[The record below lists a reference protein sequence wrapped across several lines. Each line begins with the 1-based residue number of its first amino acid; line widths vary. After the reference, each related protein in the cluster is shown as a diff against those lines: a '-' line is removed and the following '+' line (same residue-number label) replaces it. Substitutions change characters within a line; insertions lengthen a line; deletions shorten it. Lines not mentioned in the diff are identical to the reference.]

1 MIDSRSVGEYRLVAS
16 LGTGGMAHVHLAI
29 SSRTGGFQKLLVL
42 KTLRA
47 EFAEDPEFRR
57 MFLDEARIA
66 ARLNHPN
73 VVHTYEVGED
83 SGKIFIAMEY
93 LEGQALSSVVARVGR
108 DAMPLGLGLRI
119 LSDALSGLHYA
130 HELTDYD
137 GKPFGLVHRDVS
149 PQNVFV
155 TYMGHAKILDFGI
168 AKGGVSGGETKS
180 GVIKGKVGYMA
191 PEQVTGAPL
200 DRRADI
206 FAVGVMLWEVLAKA
220 RFVAKTED
228 EVVVITRRMQG
239 TEKRIRDVAPDAPPA
254 LLDICERAMA
264 RAPADRFPTALAMQ
278 EALDE
283 YLASDGASD
292 SRAVATLLDLHFKE
306 DRSKVRRVVE
316 EGVRGLDAAG
326 PLASV
331 RTVSLTS
338 SSSSVEVPI
347 PIVTEV
353 QRAPMPRAYVIAGAL
368 GLVAVAGV
376 VGALAMGRL
385 ANGGVSAEQGPP
397 SAAVAL
403 PSTPVAAAAGPS
415 ASAPTAPTAT
425 TLRISVVTV
434 PKGASLTLDGAP
446 VENPYRGTL
455 PSGPHR
461 FRAMAQG
468 FRASERIV
476 QEDADLS
483 IALDRVSAGDPGAG
497 AGEGLAPLP
506 SARPKKPRHDIDD
519 SDPYK

>member
-1 MIDSRSVGEYRLVAS
+1 MSDSRSVGEYRLVAN

-83 SGKIFIAMEY
+83 GGKIFIAMEY
-93 LEGQALSSVVARVGR
+93 LEGQALSSVLARVGR
-108 DAMPLGLGLRI
+108 DAMPLPAALRI

-168 AKGGVSGGETKS
+168 AKGGAFGGETKS
-180 GVIKGKVGYMA
+180 GVIKGKVGYMS

-200 DRRADI
+200 DRRADV

-220 RFVAKTED
+220 RFVGKTED
-228 EVVVITRRMQG
+228 EIVVITRRMQG
-239 TEKRIRDVAPDAPPA
+239 TEKRIRDVAPDAPEP
-254 LLDICERAMA
+254 LLAICERAMA
-264 RAPADRFPTALAMQ
+264 QNPDDRFPSALAMQ

-283 YLASDGASD
+283 YLARESNGDA
-292 SRAVATLLDLHFKE
+292 RAVAALLDLHFKE

-316 EGVRGLDAAG
+316 EGVRTLDTAG
-326 PLASV
+326 PMATV
-331 RTVSLTS
+331 RTGNTLTT

-347 PIVTEV
+347 PIVTEL
-353 QRAPMPRAYVIAGAL
+353 QRSPRRSYFLGGAL
-368 GLVAVAGV
+368 VLLAFVGV
-376 VGALAMGRL
+376 G
-385 ANGGVSAEQGPP
+385 
-397 SAAVAL
+397 AAVAL
-403 PSTPVAAAAGPS
+403 SRKTGDRVGTGNAAEPPPTAATSLPSSSATPTVAR
-415 ASAPTAPTAT
+415 APTAAPSIRVTVA
-425 TLRISVVTV
+425 TV
-434 PKGASLTLDGAP
+434 PKGATLTLDGVA

-455 PSGPHR
+455 PPGAHK

-468 FRASERIV
+468 FRAGERVV

-483 IALDRVSAGDPGAG
+483 IALDRVVAGDPGP

-506 SARPKKPRHDIDD
+506 TGRPKKPRHAIDD

>member
-1 MIDSRSVGEYRLVAS
+1 MSDSRSVGEYRLVAS

-83 SGKIFIAMEY
+83 GGKIFIAMEY

-108 DAMPLGLGLRI
+108 DAMPLPVALRI
-119 LSDALSGLHYA
+119 LSDTLSGLHYA

-180 GVIKGKVGYMA
+180 GVIKGKVGYMS

-200 DRRADI
+200 DRRADV
-206 FAVGVMLWEVLAKA
+206 FAVGVMLWEALAKA
-220 RFVAKTED
+220 RFVGKTED

-264 RAPADRFPTALAMQ
+264 QSPADRFPTALAMQ
-278 EALDE
+278 EALDA
-283 YLASDGASD
+283 YLAKESGGDA
-292 SRAVATLLDLHFKE
+292 RAVATLLDTHFKE

-316 EGVRGLDAAG
+316 EGVRSLDASG
-326 PLASV
+326 PMATV
-331 RTVSLTS
+331 RTSSLTT

-353 QRAPMPRAYVIAGAL
+353 QHGGLHRGYLVGGAL
-368 GLVAVAGV
+368 GLAAVAGV
-376 VGALAMGRL
+376 VVAVVLSRKPAEGPIAASQPPLTTAAM
-385 ANGGVSAEQGPP
+385 
-397 SAAVAL
+397 L
-403 PSTPVAAAAGPS
+403 PSPAATVSVPASTAAAAPS
-415 ASAPTAPTAT
+415 TIRVTVA
-425 TLRISVVTV
+425 TV

-455 PSGPHR
+455 PPGPHK

-468 FRASERIV
+468 FRASERVV
-476 QEDADLS
+476 QDDGDLS
-483 IALDRVSAGDPGAG
+483 LILDRVAAGDPGA
-497 AGEGLAPLP
+497 AGDGLAPLP
-506 SARPKKPRHDIDD
+506 SGRPKKPRHDIDD

>member
-1 MIDSRSVGEYRLVAS
+1 MSDARSVGEYRLVAS

-83 SGKIFIAMEY
+83 GGKIFIAMEY

-108 DAMPLGLGLRI
+108 GEMPLPVALRI

-180 GVIKGKVGYMA
+180 GVIKGKVGYMS

-200 DRRADI
+200 DRRADV

-220 RFVAKTED
+220 RFVGKTED

-239 TEKRIRDVAPDAPPA
+239 TEKRIRDVAPDAPEA
-254 LLDICERAMA
+254 LLAICERAMA
-264 RAPADRFPTALAMQ
+264 QDPDDRFPTALAMQ
-278 EALDE
+278 EALDA
-283 YLASDGASD
+283 YLAHESNGDA
-292 SRAVATLLDLHFKE
+292 RAVAALLDVHFKE

-316 EGVRGLDAAG
+316 EGVRSIDTSG
-326 PLASV
+326 PMASV
-331 RTVSLTS
+331 RTATALST
-338 SSSSVEVPI
+338 SSSSVEIPI

-353 QRAPMPRAYVIAGAL
+353 QRGPRRGY
-368 GLVAVAGV
+368 LVG
-376 VGALAMGRL
+376 GALAL
-385 ANGGVSAEQGPP
+385 T
-397 SAAVAL
+397 AVAAIA
-403 PSTPVAAAAGPS
+403 VAVVMSRRTSEGPGAASQPPPTTAVMLPS
-415 ASAPTAPTAT
+415 ASGGAAPPAPAPAAAPTSIRVTVA
-425 TLRISVVTV
+425 TV

-446 VENPYRGTL
+446 VENPYRGAL
-455 PSGPHR
+455 PPGPHK

-468 FRASERIV
+468 FRAGERIV

-483 IALDRVSAGDPGAG
+483 IALDRVAAGDPGP
-497 AGEGLAPLP
+497 AGEGLTPLP
-506 SARPKKPRHDIDD
+506 SGRPKKPRHAIDD